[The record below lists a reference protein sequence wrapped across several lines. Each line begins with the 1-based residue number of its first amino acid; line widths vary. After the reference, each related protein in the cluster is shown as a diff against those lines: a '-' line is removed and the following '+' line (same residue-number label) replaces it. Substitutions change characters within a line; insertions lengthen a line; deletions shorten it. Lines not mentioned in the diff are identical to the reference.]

1 MSNYVAGIN
10 RYITEARV
18 NPLKMPGEY
27 AAIGS
32 PQGPDDWK
40 VTDVIATA
48 SLIGGIF
55 GKGGGRELDSA
66 LLLQDSQQR
75 FGRKRGPGSGGLPLG
90 RGSRGADDGAR
101 AQALPLPG

>member
-1 MSNYVAGIN
+1 MAGIN
-10 RYITEARV
+10 RYIAEARV

-27 AAIGS
+27 AAIGKPAG
-32 PQGPDDWK
+32 PQDWK

-66 LLLQDSQQR
+66 LLLQDARTR
-75 FGRKRGPGSGGLPLG
+75 FGAQARQARLGGPPHGRGP
-90 RGSRGADDGAR
+90 AR
-101 AQALPLPG
+101 RR